1 MSQLTNYI
9 QKELEKG
16 FSKELILKK
25 LLQAG
30 YTKQE
35 IEESFASLKRAEPL
49 LRRKLP
55 DYLHTDVHVQWSRWV
70 FPLLA
75 LLVAVFFGYLVYL
88 YAVGEVGVEEVVTD
102 CDALADGREKDV
114 CFLQLA
120 SLGEEGCAKIVSD
133 LLRVSC
139 EQSVWERNDCVYD
152 MLVGEDYHAC
162 LYEKAIERGDAS
174 FCIGLEEKRSDC
186 FFAIAKQKEDVS
198 LCKNDFGCVLNMAIS
213 KKDASLCVA
222 ADEYTQVQAL
232 CYDAYA
238 KETGDTSIC
247 MQGTFIC
254 GYTRL
259 TSEEEK
265 KIFIEGF
272 INEISAAEED
282 GQASERDETILGLT
296 EDYHDP
302 LFCSYIS
309 IKYQEECLALV

>member
-16 FSKELILKK
+16 FSEKLIKEK
-25 LLQAG
+25 LLKAG

-35 IEESFASLKRAEPL
+35 IQESFASIKGAEPL

-55 DYLHTDVHVQWSRWV
+55 DYLHADVHVRWSKWV

-75 LLVAVFFGYLVYL
+75 LCVAVFFGYLIYL

-102 CDALADGREKDV
+102 CDVLVDGREKDV
-114 CFLQLA
+114 CYLQLA
-120 SLGEEGCAKIVSD
+120 SRGEEGCAKIVSD

-139 EQSVWERNDCVYD
+139 EQAVWERNDCVYD
-152 MLVGEDYHAC
+152 MLVGENYRAC
-162 LYEKAIERGDAS
+162 LYEKAIESGDTS
-174 FCIGLEEKRSDC
+174 VCIGLEEKRSDC
-186 FFAIAKQKEDVS
+186 FFAIAEQKNDVS
-198 LCKNDFGCVLNMAIS
+198 LCKNDLGCVLNMAIS
-213 KKDASLCVA
+213 QKDASLCVA
-222 ADEYTQVQAL
+222 ADARTQTQAL

-238 KETGDTSIC
+238 VETGDTSMC
-247 MQGTFIC
+247 AQGTFIC
-254 GYTRL
+254 GYKGL

-265 KIFIEGF
+265 KTFIEGF
-272 INEISAAEED
+272 INEISATEED
-282 GQASERDETILGLT
+282 GQASERDETLLDLA

-309 IKYQEECLALV
+309 TRYQEECFSLV